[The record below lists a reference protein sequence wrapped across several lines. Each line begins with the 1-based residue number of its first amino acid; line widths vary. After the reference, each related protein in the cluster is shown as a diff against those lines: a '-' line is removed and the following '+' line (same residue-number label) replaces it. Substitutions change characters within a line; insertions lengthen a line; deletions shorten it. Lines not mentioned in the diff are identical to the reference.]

1 MLPKR
6 IEIPSTN
13 DQENEYPITFKRP
26 VKVAADPG
34 LDKPSSIRPLHVD
47 LDGARPASPDRKPL
61 ASLVNNTPHRAAP
74 PPPPKMSVLEAATST
89 AGAATTTQ
97 AKQRRNVLRVNGKCY
112 TRLDCL
118 GRGGSAKVYRVTA
131 ENGKMFAL
139 KRVSLENADEHTIK
153 GYRGEIDLLTKLKA
167 VDRVIDL
174 YDHEMNSEKQVLTLV
189 CCPTNGTA

>member
-1 MLPKR
+1 MLPKP
-6 IEIPSTN
+6 IEIPSN
-13 DQENEYPITFKRP
+13 HAQENADDKAVERP
-26 VKVAADPG
+26 VKRAA
-34 LDKPSSIRPLHVD
+34 K
-47 LDGARPASPDRKPL
+47 PASPERKPL

-74 PPPPKMSVLEAATST
+74 PPPPPKMSVLDAATST
-89 AGAATTTQ
+89 AGAATATQ

-139 KRVSLENADEHTIK
+139 KRVALENADENTVA
-153 GYRGEIDLLTKLKA
+153 GYRGEIDLLGRLKG

-174 YDHEMNSEKQVLTLV
+174 YDYELNSDKQALTLV
-189 CCPTNGTA
+189 GLT